1 MHLQDKKKKAITS
14 SSQVHFIASVFPVQ
28 LGEDGN
34 LHQQHAPAE
43 PSQPQ
48 HGLLKQPSVTAP
60 LDDQQDPQELL
71 WTAIALQP
79 HSALVETM
87 KWCKSR

>member
-1 MHLQDKKKKAITS
+1 MAY
-14 SSQVHFIASVFPVQ
+14 VFPIQ
-28 LGEDGN
+28 LGDDGIDN

-48 HGLLKQPSVTAP
+48 HGPSKQPSVMAHP
-60 LDDQQDPQELL
+60 DDQQDPQELL

-79 HSALVETM
+79 HNALEGQ
-87 KWCKSR
+87 